1 VPYSYGFAIL
11 FLTLL
16 VKAVTFPLTKK
27 QVEGSIQM
35 QAIQVSV
42 FPIYRIPPT
51 DHSPSLTATSHSTE
65 VLPFP
70 IYRIPPTDH
79 SPSLTATSHSTE
91 VLPTSNVLTT
101 GNSYQYWQLFQIN
114 HKCTVCP
121 YSTPIL
127 KTQD

>member
-1 VPYSYGFAIL
+1 MPYSYGFAIL

-65 VLPFP
+65 VLP
-70 IYRIPPTDH
+70 
-79 SPSLTATSHSTE
+79 
-91 VLPTSNVLTT
+91 TSNVLTT
-101 GNSYQYWQLFQIN
+101 GNSYQYSRLLQIH

>member
-65 VLPFP
+65 VLP
-70 IYRIPPTDH
+70 
-79 SPSLTATSHSTE
+79 
-91 VLPTSNVLTT
+91 TSNVLTT
-101 GNSYQYWQLFQIN
+101 GNSYGVPAGVCQIH
-114 HKCTVCP
+114 HKRTVLPLTLVTVQTDYPPCCP
-121 YSTPIL
+121 YIVQYIAQYSATR
-127 KTQD
+127 D